1 MSKDLFMEVRQNTYN
16 HFDKGRERYYIQ
28 QGADK
33 DQLKAIKG
41 TKIKW
46 K

>member
-1 MSKDLFMEVRQNTYN
+1 MSKELFMEVRQSTSN

-33 DQLKAIKG
+33 DQLKQLKG
-41 TKIKW
+41 DKLRW

>member
-1 MSKDLFMEVRQNTYN
+1 MSKELFMDVRQSTSN

-28 QGADK
+28 QGADN
-33 DQLKAIKG
+33 DQLKQLKG
-41 TKIKW
+41 DKQRW

>member
-1 MSKDLFMEVRQNTYN
+1 MSKDLFMEVRQTTSN
-16 HFDKGRERYYIQ
+16 HLDKGRERYHIQ

-33 DQLKAIKG
+33 DQLKQLKG
-41 TKIKW
+41 DKQKW

>member
-1 MSKDLFMEVRQNTYN
+1 MSKELFMEVRQSTSN
-16 HFDKGRERYYIQ
+16 HFDKGRELYYIQ

-33 DQLKAIKG
+33 DQLKQLKG
-41 TKIKW
+41 EKQRW